1 MNAVIYYKKTKPNPL
16 IYQSIEKPIPKDDE
30 VLVKVYSVSLNA
42 ADYRSMSM
50 GIIPKNKI
58 FGSDISGVI
67 EEVGSSCH
75 QFKVGDEVIGDLS
88 AMGFG
93 GLAEYTTAKESAL
106 ILKPKHLSFDDASAI
121 PMSGVTAL
129 QALKNKG
136 NIEINQKVLIYGSGG
151 GVGTFAVQLAKH
163 FMAEVSVVCGPNNIE
178 LMKTLG
184 ATHIYNYQ
192 DINFKELKGKFDLIL
207 AINGKNKLSLYRRML
222 SKNGTFVV
230 VGGALSQLF
239 KTMIFGPILS
249 LTNKKMRVLAAKPN
263 QEDLKYVAELCSQKL
278 IKPIIEQ
285 VVPLKDAPQA
295 MQYLRQGHA
304 KGKTVIKVYE
314 HE

>member
-1 MNAVIYYKKTKPNPL
+1 
-16 IYQSIEKPIPKDDE
+16 
-30 VLVKVYSVSLNA
+30 
-42 ADYRSMSM
+42 
-50 GIIPKNKI
+50 
-58 FGSDISGVI
+58 
-67 EEVGSSCH
+67 
-75 QFKVGDEVIGDLS
+75 
-88 AMGFG
+88 
-93 GLAEYTTAKESAL
+93 
-106 ILKPKHLSFDDASAI
+106 
-121 PMSGVTAL
+121 
-129 QALKNKG
+129 
-136 NIEINQKVLIYGSGG
+136 
-151 GVGTFAVQLAKH
+151 
-163 FMAEVSVVCGPNNIE
+163 
-178 LMKTLG
+178 KTLG